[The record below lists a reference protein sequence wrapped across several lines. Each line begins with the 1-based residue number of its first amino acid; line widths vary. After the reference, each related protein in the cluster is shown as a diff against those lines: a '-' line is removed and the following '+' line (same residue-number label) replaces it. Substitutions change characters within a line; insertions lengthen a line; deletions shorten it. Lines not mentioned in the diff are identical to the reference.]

1 MKYILQ
7 YEKDMD
13 CAYDQIQEATANA
26 WNTPDY
32 KIIQAMNVLL
42 QLTGN
47 MYKMVAEIGDKINGE
62 DE

>member
-1 MKYILQ
+1 MSYILQ

-13 CAYDQIQEATANA
+13 YAYDQIQKATANA

-32 KIIQAMNVLL
+32 KIIHALNILL

-47 MYKMVAEIGDKINGE
+47 MYKMDAEIGDKVNGDNE
-62 DE
+62 